1 MDLISPE
8 LGLIIWQ
15 LIAFAILFF
24 ILAKFAWKPILS
36 ALDERDSTIE
46 ASLNEAEK
54 ARLEMQNLV
63 ADNERLLQEA
73 RVERD
78 EILRSANEFATQ
90 TMEISKE
97 EAAKAGAKMI
107 EEAKAVIETEKQA
120 ALTDVKIQV
129 AELSLKVAEKL
140 MRQNLATEASQK
152 ELVEE
157 FVKDI
162 KLN

>member
-1 MDLISPE
+1 
-8 LGLIIWQ
+8 
-15 LIAFAILFF
+15 
-24 ILAKFAWKPILS
+24 
-36 ALDERDSTIE
+36 
-46 ASLNEAEK
+46 
-54 ARLEMQNLV
+54 MQNLV

-78 EILRSANEFATQ
+78 EILKSANEFASQ
-90 TMEISKE
+90 TMEIAKE
-97 EAAKAGAKMI
+97 EAAKVGAKMI

-129 AELSLKVAEKL
+129 AELSLQVAEKL
-140 MRQNLATEASQK
+140 MRQNLSSEASQK

>member
-54 ARLEMQNLV
+54 ARLEMENLV

-78 EILRSANEFATQ
+78 EILRSANEFASQ

-97 EAAKAGAKMI
+97 EAAKVGAKMI

-120 ALTDVKIQV
+120 ALADVKIQV

-140 MRQNLATEASQK
+140 MRQNLSTEASQK

>member
-1 MDLISPE
+1 MDLINPD

-15 LIAFAILFF
+15 FIGFALLFL
-24 ILAKFAWKPILS
+24 ILAKYAWRPILS
-36 ALDERDSTIE
+36 ALEEREGTIE
-46 ASLNEAEK
+46 ASLSEAEK
-54 ARLEMQNLV
+54 ARMEMANLV
-63 ADNERLLQEA
+63 SENEKLLQEA

-78 EILRSANEFATQ
+78 EILKSANEYAAR
-90 TMEISKE
+90 MME
-97 EAAKAGAKMI
+97 EAKGEASKAGAKMI

-129 AELSLKVAEKL
+129 AELSLLIAEKL
-140 MRQNLATEASQK
+140 LRRNLSEESAQK
-152 ELVEE
+152 KLVED

>member
-129 AELSLKVAEKL
+129 AELSLKIAEKL

>member
-46 ASLNEAEK
+46 ASLSEAEK

-129 AELSLKVAEKL
+129 AELSLKIAEKL

>member
-36 ALDERDSTIE
+36 ALDERDSSIE
-46 ASLNEAEK
+46 ASLSEAEK

-129 AELSLKVAEKL
+129 AELSLKIAEKL

>member
-54 ARLEMQNLV
+54 ARLEMENLV

-78 EILRSANEFATQ
+78 EILRSANEFASQ

-97 EAAKAGAKMI
+97 EAAKVGAKMI

-120 ALTDVKIQV
+120 ALADVKIQV

-140 MRQNLATEASQK
+140 LRQNLATEASQK

>member
-54 ARLEMQNLV
+54 ARLEMENLV

-78 EILRSANEFATQ
+78 EILRSANEFA
-90 TMEISKE
+90 S
-97 EAAKAGAKMI
+97 
-107 EEAKAVIETEKQA
+107 
-120 ALTDVKIQV
+120 
-129 AELSLKVAEKL
+129 
-140 MRQNLATEASQK
+140 QNLATEASQK

>member
-140 MRQNLATEASQK
+140 MRQKSCHRSFSERVGRRIC
-152 ELVEE
+152 ERY
-157 FVKDI
+157 
-162 KLN
+162 

>member
-1 MDLISPE
+1 MDLISPD

-15 LIAFAILFF
+15 TLGFAILFF
-24 ILAKFAWKPILS
+24 LLAKLAWKPILA
-36 ALDERDSTIE
+36 ALEERDGAIE

-54 ARLEMQNLV
+54 AKLEMANLV
-63 ADNERLLQEA
+63 AENEKLLQEA
-73 RVERD
+73 RIERD
-78 EILRSANEFATQ
+78 EILKSANEYAAKL
-90 TMEISKE
+90 MEDAKG
-97 EAAKAGAKMI
+97 EASKAGAKMI

-129 AELSLKVAEKL
+129 AELSLLIAEKL
-140 MRQNLATEASQK
+140 LRQNLSSEASQK
-152 ELVEE
+152 KLVED

>member
-120 ALTDVKIQV
+120 ALTAVKIQV
-129 AELSLKVAEKL
+129 AELSLKIAEKL